1 MIGNIICVALSNNI
15 TLIYFFFLCNFM
27 ISSIN
32 LVGGDDA
39 IVEGL
44 SFCPVATTS
53 GHWTE
58 TKPIVKYWDI
68 AFETPLLEL

>member
-1 MIGNIICVALSNNI
+1 
-15 TLIYFFFLCNFM
+15 M

-39 IVEGL
+39 IVKGL

-68 AFETPLLEL
+68 AFETSLLEL

>member
-1 MIGNIICVALSNNI
+1 MIGNITCVALSNNI

-39 IVEGL
+39 IV
-44 SFCPVATTS
+44 
-53 GHWTE
+53 
-58 TKPIVKYWDI
+58 KYWDI
-68 AFETPLLEL
+68 AFETPLLEF